1 MIGMS
6 SPFLLH
12 YFFSDVN
19 IQNGVLKMK
28 IFITHIWN
36 SLKSLFVHGGGLV
49 VRRRGFAIIYF
60 LIICVNTGEFDS
72 VSQPRLSS
80 RCDGIVL
87 VAEASIEL

>member
-49 VRRRGFAIIYF
+49 VRR
-60 LIICVNTGEFDS
+60 
-72 VSQPRLSS
+72 
-80 RCDGIVL
+80 CDGIVL